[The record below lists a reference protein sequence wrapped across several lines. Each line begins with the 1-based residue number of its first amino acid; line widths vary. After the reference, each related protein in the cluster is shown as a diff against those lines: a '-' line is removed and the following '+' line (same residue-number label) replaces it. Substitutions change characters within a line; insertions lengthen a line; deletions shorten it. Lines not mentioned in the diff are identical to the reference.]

1 MSEGKFTFQYN
12 YAEMLAASWF
22 TVRKRWM
29 WKGVIWYIALMT
41 LIMTAIIEFG
51 SDDYSVISFVASAL
65 AGMAIAIACLLV
77 TSLYWLWCVP
87 RSVQKAYSQLR
98 LDGESVEFS
107 FDDAKLKIADST
119 STLALPWNRWV
130 KWAENDRFI
139 LLYRTSTYAHYIPKS
154 EVQAEQTDA
163 LIAELNG
170 AGVKKI

>member
-1 MSEGKFTFQYN
+1 MSERRFTFQYHH
-12 YAEMLAASWF
+12 AEMLAASWF

-29 WKGVIWYIALMT
+29 WKGVIRYIALVALLMA
-41 LIMTAIIEFG
+41 AIIEVG
-51 SDDYSVISFVASAL
+51 ADEHSVFSFVASAL
-65 AGMAIAIACLLV
+65 VGIAIAILCLLV

-87 RSVQKAYSQLR
+87 RSIHKAYSQLM

-107 FDDAKLKIADST
+107 FDDTELRIADST

-130 KWAENDRFI
+130 KWAENERFI

-154 EVQAEQTDA
+154 QVQAEQTDA

-170 AGVKKI
+170 AGVKKV